1 MQGGQTPESS
11 RNRAKAYTVSLKFL
25 LALSWFQI
33 KGFPMPDAV
42 SNYWVIFHVFL
53 YTNLSSHPLNPHKP
67 LASTAKVWFLL
78 VHLMTLNNMLSQK
91 TKQILPIPSS
101 VLAELSPIPPKKKN
115 HLFFRP
121 RSLSLLDHSSC
132 GSHSDQHFCLLFQVL
147 LCFLMSSPEQL
158 TVFKVVL
165 FSSHTCHSL
174 SLLCF
179 WAPVMTLSLH
189 TQETLPFPCYR
200 QYKEAEGLVLS
211 FRTNLRGS
219 READQVLQSLF
230 WCRAA

>member
-53 YTNLSSHPLNPHKP
+53 YTNLSSHPLNPHKL

-101 VLAELSPIPPKKKN
+101 VLAELSPIPPKKKSP
-115 HLFFRP
+115 LLQAKESQSAWSFLMWKPFRSAFLSAVPSLAAFFDEQSRTAHGIQGSFVLQP
-121 RSLSLLDHSSC
+121 YLPLSLLALFLSSRDDPFT
-132 GSHSDQHFCLLFQVL
+132 SHSRN
-147 LCFLMSSPEQL
+147 
-158 TVFKVVL
+158 T
-165 FSSHTCHSL
+165 T
-174 SLLCF
+174 
-179 WAPVMTLSLH
+179 
-189 TQETLPFPCYR
+189 FPM
-200 QYKEAEGLVLS
+200 L
-211 FRTNLRGS
+211 
-219 READQVLQSLF
+219 
-230 WCRAA
+230 

>member
-11 RNRAKAYTVSLKFL
+11 RNRAKAYTVPLKFL

-101 VLAELSPIPPKKKN
+101 VLAELSPIPPKKKIT
-115 HLFFRP
+115 
-121 RSLSLLDHSSC
+121 SSS
-132 GSHSDQHFCLLFQVL
+132 GQGVSVCLIIPHVEAIQISISVCCSKSRYVFWWAVQN
-147 LCFLMSSPEQL
+147 SSR
-158 TVFKVVL
+158 
-165 FSSHTCHSL
+165 
-174 SLLCF
+174 
-179 WAPVMTLSLH
+179 
-189 TQETLPFPCYR
+189 Y
-200 QYKEAEGLVLS
+200 
-211 FRTNLRGS
+211 S
-219 READQVLQSLF
+219 R
-230 WCRAA
+230 